1 MRITINI
8 LIFFCVMLSFG
19 QNKSSFDRANEL
31 YNEGNYT
38 EAIELYQSILDTEVH
53 SSELYY
59 NLANAHYKLNH
70 IAPSIYYYEKALLL
84 NPNDKDIQNNLAF
97 ARNMTIDAID
107 VIPEVGFTRLINNAT
122 NTLSSDNWAML
133 AVTLVIVF
141 VILFLSYFFS
151 RSSNKKRLAFIVS
164 GFCILMAMVSV
175 AFAFHKY
182 ELTIKDQPAIVFA
195 QEAQIKTEP
204 NLRSVE
210 AFKLHEGTKVQV
222 LDTLNNWKK
231 IELSDGK
238 TGWIMKEDLKMLK
251 NF

>member
-1 MRITINI
+1 MRKVIY
-8 LIFFCVMLSFG
+8 IFFLLSSLISFG
-19 QNKSSFDRANEL
+19 QNKLSFERANDL

-38 EAIELYQSILDTEVH
+38 EAIELYERILDTDVH
-53 SSELYY
+53 SSELYF

-97 ARNMTIDAID
+97 ARNMTIDAIE
-107 VIPEVGFTRLINNAT
+107 VIPEVGFTRLINDLTHA
-122 NTLSSDNWAML
+122 LSYDDWAML
-133 AVTLVIVF
+133 SVALVVIF
-141 VILFLSYFFS
+141 VILFLSYYFS

-164 GFCILMAMVSV
+164 GFCIVMAMVSV

-182 ELTIKDQPAIVFA
+182 ELTIRDQPAIVFA

-204 NLRSVE
+204 NLRSIE

-238 TGWIMKEDLKMLK
+238 TGWIMNEDLKMLK
-251 NF
+251 KL

>member
-1 MRITINI
+1 MRT
-8 LIFFCVMLSFG
+8 LIYIFSFFCCVMSFG
-19 QNKSSFDRANEL
+19 QNMTGFENANAL

-38 EAIELYQSILDTEVH
+38 EAIEQYQRILDTDVH
-53 SSELYY
+53 SAELYF

-84 NPNDKDIQNNLAF
+84 DPNDKDIQNNLAY
-97 ARNMTIDAID
+97 ARNMTIDAIEI
-107 VIPEVGFTRLINNAT
+107 IPEVGFTRLLNNAT
-122 NTLSSDNWAML
+122 NTLSYDNWAIL
-133 AVTLVIVF
+133 AVCLVVVF
-141 VILFLSYFFS
+141 VVLFLSYYFS
-151 RSSNKKRLAFIVS
+151 RSSAKKRFAFIIS
-164 GFCILMAMVSV
+164 GLCILLAMISV
-175 AFAFHKY
+175 AFAFHRY
-182 ELTIKDQPAIVFA
+182 ELTVKDQPAIVFA

-204 NLRSVE
+204 NLRSIE

-222 LDTLNNWKK
+222 LDTMNNWKK

>member
-1 MRITINI
+1 MRKVIY
-8 LIFFCVMLSFG
+8 IFFLLSSLISFG
-19 QNKSSFDRANEL
+19 QNKLSFERANDL

-38 EAIELYQSILDTEVH
+38 EAIELYERILDTDVH
-53 SSELYY
+53 SSELYF

-97 ARNMTIDAID
+97 ARNMTIDAIE
-107 VIPEVGFTRLINNAT
+107 VIPEVGFTRLINDLTHA
-122 NTLSSDNWAML
+122 LSYDDWAML
-133 AVTLVIVF
+133 SVALVVIF
-141 VILFLSYFFS
+141 VILFLSYYFS

-164 GFCILMAMVSV
+164 GFCIVMAMVSV

-182 ELTIKDQPAIVFA
+182 ELTIRDQPAIVFA

-204 NLRSVE
+204 NLRSIE

-238 TGWIMKEDLKMLK
+238 TGWIMNEDLKMLK
-251 NF
+251 KF

>member
-1 MRITINI
+1 MKN
-8 LIFFCVMLSFG
+8 LIYMMAFLSCALIFG
-19 QNKSSFDRANEL
+19 QNKIGFEKANEL

-38 EAIELYQSILDTEVH
+38 EAIEYYERILDTEVH
-53 SSELYY
+53 SSELYF

-84 NPNDKDIQNNLAF
+84 DPEDKDIQNNLAF
-97 ARNMTIDAID
+97 ARNMTIDAIE
-107 VIPEVGFTRLINNAT
+107 VIPEVGFSRLINNVT
-122 NTLSSDNWAML
+122 NTMSYDNWARL
-133 AVTLVIVF
+133 AVGLVIVF
-141 VILFLSYFFS
+141 VVLFLSYYFS

-164 GFCILMAMVSV
+164 GLCIMMAMISV

-182 ELTIKDQPAIVFA
+182 ELTEKDQPAIVFA

-238 TGWIMKEDLKMLK
+238 TGWIVKDELKMLK

>member
-1 MRITINI
+1 MRKVIY
-8 LIFFCVMLSFG
+8 IFFLLSSLISFG
-19 QNKSSFDRANEL
+19 QNKLSFERANDL

-38 EAIELYQSILDTEVH
+38 EAIELYERILDTDVH
-53 SSELYY
+53 SSELYF

-97 ARNMTIDAID
+97 ARNMTIDAIE
-107 VIPEVGFTRLINNAT
+107 VIPEVGFTRLINDLTHA
-122 NTLSSDNWAML
+122 LSYDDWAML
-133 AVTLVIVF
+133 SVALVVIF
-141 VILFLSYFFS
+141 VILFLSYYFS

-164 GFCILMAMVSV
+164 GFCIVMAMVSV

-182 ELTIKDQPAIVFA
+182 ELTIRDQPAIVFA

-204 NLRSVE
+204 NLRSIE
-210 AFKLHEGTKVQV
+210 AFKLHEGTKIQV

-238 TGWIMKEDLKMLK
+238 TGWIMNEDLKMLK
-251 NF
+251 KF

>member
-1 MRITINI
+1 MRIVFYI
-8 LIFFCVMLSFG
+8 LMFVSSGILFG
-19 QNKSSFDRANEL
+19 QNSANFEKANQL

-38 EAIELYQSILDTEVH
+38 EAIEFYQRILDTEVH
-53 SSELYY
+53 SSELYF
-59 NLANAHYKLNH
+59 NLGNAHYKLNH

-84 NPNDKDIQNNLAF
+84 DPNDKDIQNNLAF
-97 ARNMTIDAID
+97 ARNMTIDAIE

-122 NTLSSDNWAML
+122 NTLSYDNWAMI
-133 AVTLVIVF
+133 AVALVVVF
-141 VILFLSYFFS
+141 VVLFLSYYFT

-164 GFCILMAMVSV
+164 GFCIIMAMISV

-182 ELTIKDQPAIVFA
+182 ELTINDQPAIVFV
-195 QEAQIKTEP
+195 QEAQIKAEP
-204 NLRSVE
+204 NLRSIE
-210 AFKLHEGTKVQV
+210 TFKLHEGTKVQV